1 VKTTN
6 TMKTIRHL
14 IARLFPERKPAT
26 ILPPSMPLPAHLR
39 RHFEAQDRGD
49 FRP

>member
-1 VKTTN
+1 
-6 TMKTIRHL
+6 MKAIRQL
-14 IARLFPERKPAT
+14 LARFFPERKPAT

-39 RHFEAQDRGD
+39 RHFEAQDAGH